1 MLNLSSKI
9 EDYKMS
15 NNTLLQINSSGRFDG
30 SVTRQV
36 SNALVS
42 LLTQT
47 EPGLDINHR
56 ELTNGLPF
64 IDEQWIAANFTPPE
78 QRNQQHLEA
87 LSFSDELVNELA
99 ESNTLVI
106 ASPIY
111 NFSIPAVLKAWIDL
125 IARAQLT
132 FKYTE
137 NGPQGLLTGKKAFI
151 VAASGGVP
159 IGSEMDFATNYLK
172 QVLGFVGISDVTII
186 DTSNVCKD
194 GSIDQASL
202 ESYLGQPLLEQAI

>member
-1 MLNLSSKI
+1 MSK
-9 EDYKMS
+9 
-15 NNTLLQINSSGRFDG
+15 NTLLQVNSSGRFDG

-36 SNALVS
+36 SNALVN
-42 LLTQT
+42 LLKQA
-47 EPGLDINHR
+47 EPELAINQR
-56 ELTNGLPF
+56 ELASGLPF
-64 IDEQWIAANFTPPE
+64 IDEQWIAANFTPQD
-78 QRNQQHLEA
+78 QRNEQHLKA
-87 LSFSDELVNELA
+87 LNFSDKLVNELA
-99 ESNTLVI
+99 ESNTLVV

-137 NGPQGLLTGKKAFI
+137 NGPQGLLTGKKAFV

-172 QVLGFVGISDVTII
+172 QVLGFIGISDVTII
-186 DTSNVCKD
+186 DTSKVFQD
-194 GSIDQASL
+194 GSIDQTTL
-202 ESYLGQPLLEQAI
+202 QSYLDLPVLEQAI